1 MKVDIL
7 AFGAHPD
14 DVELGCSGTLA
25 KLIKQG
31 KTAGII
37 DLTQGEL
44 GTRGT
49 KEIRAQEAQKAA
61 EILKIN
67 GRENL
72 FLEDG
77 FIENTKE
84 NQYKIIEKIRQY
96 QPEIVFCNAIQDRH
110 PDHAKAS
117 QLVSDACFLSG
128 LPKIITNQQVWRP
141 NFVFHY
147 IQWQELK
154 PDFCFDISDTLAIK
168 LEACLAYKSQFFDEN
183 SNEKET
189 AISSKNFLESISYR
203 AKNLGRLIGIE
214 AAEGFTTEKPFTIN
228 NFESVL

>member
-25 KLIKQG
+25 KLIMQG

-49 KEIRAQEAQKAA
+49 KEIRAIEAKNAA
-61 EILKIN
+61 EILGVN
-67 GRENL
+67 FRENL

-96 QPEIVFCNAIQDRH
+96 KPEIVFCNAIEDRH

-128 LPKIITNQQVWRP
+128 LPKIVTNQEVWRP
-141 NFVFHY
+141 KFVFHY
-147 IQWQELK
+147 IQWQEIK
-154 PDFCFDISDTLAIK
+154 PDFCFDISDTLATK
-168 LEACLAYKSQFFDEN
+168 VQACLAYKSQFYDEN

-189 AISSKNFLESISYR
+189 VISSKNFLESISYR
-203 AKNLGRLIGIE
+203 AKNLGRLIGID
-214 AAEGFTTEKPFTIN
+214 AAEGFTSEKPFTIN
-228 NFESVL
+228 NFESSV